1 MKKTISLILSVL
13 TVLTVAFTLSS
24 CKKSESKTL
33 VYFLN
38 FKPESAK
45 VFSEISRVYE
55 KEKGVKVK
63 IVTASSGTYEQTLK
77 SEIAKTNP
85 PTIFQIN
92 GPVGYTAWKD
102 YCLDLKDTK
111 LYSVLTDK
119 SLAITENGSVY
130 GIPYVIEGY
139 RIIYNGEIMDKYFAL
154 ENRKTKISSVNEIR
168 NFETLKAVAHDMTA
182 RKKELGIDG
191 VFAATSLISGE
202 DWRSHTHLAN
212 VPIHYEFKDHSDVPL
227 SVLKTAEIAFKHAD
241 KFKNLFD
248 LFLENSSTEKG
259 LLGTKSVADSMAEF
273 ALSKVAMVQNGSWS
287 YSQIAEVKGNT
298 VKADK
303 IGFLPLYMGFENEEK
318 QGICIGTEN
327 YIAINKKAS
336 EEQQRASADF
346 LNWLFTEET
355 GKKFVS
361 EELKYLTPFSTFT
374 AEQAPSD
381 PLSKETLRFLNSG
394 EFENVPWTFTS
405 FPGEIFKK
413 AFGGALLEYAQGTK
427 TFEDVIKTVKE
438 KWKEAR

>member
-1 MKKTISLILSVL
+1 MKKIISLILAASLALCLL
-13 TVLTVAFTLSS
+13 TFASGCS
-24 CKKSESKTL
+24 KKETAQ

-45 VFSEISRVYE
+45 VYGEIAKAYE

-63 IVTASSGTYEQTLK
+63 VVTASSGAYEQTLK
-77 SEIAKTNP
+77 SEIAKDFA

-102 YCLDLKDTK
+102 YCLDLKNTT
-111 LYSVLTDK
+111 LYNILNDK
-119 SLAITENGSVY
+119 DLAVRDGEGVY
-130 GIPYVIEGY
+130 AIPYVVEGY
-139 RIIYNGEIMDKYFAL
+139 GIIYNGEILEKYFSL
-154 ENRKTKISSVNEIR
+154 PTKKTDITSVDEI
-168 NFETLKAVAHDMTA
+168 NSFDKLKALAEDLTAH
-182 RKKELGIDG
+182 KKELGIEG
-191 VFAATSLISGE
+191 AFAATSLISGE

-212 VPIHYEFKDHSDVPL
+212 VPIHYEFEDSENAPL
-227 SVLKTAEIAFKHAD
+227 TVLQAAEIAFEHAENY
-241 KFKNLFD
+241 KKLFD
-248 LFLENSSTEKG
+248 LFLDNSTTEKG

-273 ALSKVAMVQNGSWS
+273 ALGKAAMVQNGSWS

-303 IGFLPLYMGFENEEK
+303 IGFLPLFMDFEGEEN

-327 YIAINKKAS
+327 YFAINKKAS
-336 EEQQRASADF
+336 EEQQKASLDF
-346 LNWLFTEET
+346 LNWLFTEEN
-355 GKKFVS
+355 GKRFVS
-361 EELKYLTPFSTFT
+361 EELNFLTPFTTFS
-374 AEQAPSD
+374 EQAAPDD
-381 PLSKETLRFLNSG
+381 PLAKEVVRYMNDKNY
-394 EFENVPWTFTS
+394 ENIPWTFTS

-427 TFEDVIKTVKE
+427 TFEDVIKTVKD